1 MQKLFYYFLLLSFI
15 IISGCSEQT
24 IVEKKT
30 AKGEKKYGGIIT
42 YESPEMVY
50 QFFPLSCLSMYE
62 QRAISP
68 IFETLIQFNE
78 ETKELSGNLISSYTI
93 SKDLKT
99 IDLNVNK
106 GIYFHDDICF
116 GSNAE
121 ELKASD
127 VKFTLDFACT
137 SHKLNQQNE
146 LLISKIKGAK
156 AFYDSFE
163 GDILKGVSGI
173 KILSRY

>member
-1 MQKLFYYFLLLSFI
+1 MI
-15 IISGCSEQT
+15 HGCSEGKAS
-24 IVEKKT
+24 VKKI
-30 AKGEKKYGGIIT
+30 AKGEKIYGGVIT
-42 YESPEMVY
+42 YESPEMVH

-78 ETKELSGNLISSYTI
+78 ETNELSGNLISSYTI

-116 GSNAE
+116 GGTAE
-121 ELKASD
+121 ELTATD

-137 SHKLNQQNE
+137 PDKLNQQSE
-146 LLISKIKGAK
+146 LLITKIEGAK
-156 AFYDSFE
+156 AFYETFE
-163 GDILKGVSGI
+163 ENNSNGVSGI
-173 KILSRY
+173 KILSKYS